1 MTYRAGVVGF
11 GRVGRNH
18 AEALLDAEN
27 VELGAVADVDEALV
41 AELGD
46 RWGVPESH
54 RYHGHAEM
62 LASEELDVV
71 SIATPGGFHRDH
83 VLDMVASATDPD
95 SSGDADAEDGPDVI
109 WCEKPIATSV
119 GDAEEMVAACD
130 DAGIELVVN
139 HSRRFAA
146 AFEALREMLD
156 DGLLGDLRSAHVVAG
171 GELLNIGT
179 HYVDLLL
186 YLLDTRVSDVRGG
199 VVEPTD
205 SHGETRF
212 EGGGTL
218 VMENG
223 TVAHLN
229 PVSGSGHR
237 LYLEGTEGRLSI
249 PLSIARDADTEWH
262 YWSADGDGGGA
273 GRSGDCNGTEGDPAE
288 TLEAFWREDISGTHS
303 TFEPGMVPAQ
313 TLFENGVEHLVDL
326 LDGRAENGA
335 PGTRATHGLEALT
348 GLVVS
353 EHTGSRVSLPLAR
366 PFREISLAI
375 ER

>member
-18 AEALLDAEN
+18 AEAFRDAEG
-27 VELGAVADVDEALV
+27 VELGAIADVDEALV

-46 RWGVPESH
+46 RWGVPPER

-62 LASEELDVV
+62 LAAEQLDVV
-71 SIATPGGFHRDH
+71 SVATPGEYHRNH
-83 VLDMVASATDPD
+83 VLDAVAAATDAGD
-95 SSGDADAEDGPDVI
+95 SDAEAGPDVI

-119 GDAEEMVAACD
+119 GAAEEMVSACE

-146 AFEALREMLD
+146 AFETLRELLA

-179 HYVDLLL
+179 HYVDLLC
-186 YLLDTRVSDVRGG
+186 YLLDARVSDVRGG
-199 VVEPTD
+199 FVRPTEAR
-205 SHGETRF
+205 GETRF

-218 VMENG
+218 VMDDG

-229 PVSGSGHR
+229 PVPGSDHR
-237 LYLEGTEGRLSI
+237 LHLEGTEGRLSV

-262 YWSADGDGGGA
+262 YWPADGDED
-273 GRSGDCNGTEGDPAE
+273 GDENEGSSRTEGGPAE
-288 TLEAFWREDISGTHS
+288 VLGELWREDVSGTHS

-313 TLFENGVEHLVDL
+313 SLFENGVEHVVAL
-326 LDGRAENGA
+326 LDGRGENGA
-335 PGTRATHGLEALT
+335 PGTRAVHGLEVLT

-353 EHTGSRVSLPLAR
+353 EYTGSRVSLPLAR
-366 PFREISLAI
+366 PFREMPLAL

>member
-83 VLDMVASATDPD
+83 VLDVVASATDPD
-95 SSGDADAEDGPDVI
+95 SSGDVDAEDGPDVI

-179 HYVDLLL
+179 HYVDLLC
-186 YLLDTRVSDVRGG
+186 YLLDARVSDVRGG
-199 VVEPTD
+199 CVEPTE

-218 VMENG
+218 VMEDG

-229 PVSGSGHR
+229 PVSGSGHH
-237 LYLEGTEGRLSI
+237 LHLEGTEGRLSI

-262 YWSADGDGGGA
+262 YWSASDEE
-273 GRSGDCNGTEGDPAE
+273 SGQTMEDPSE
-288 TLEAFWREDISGTHS
+288 TLEAYWREDISGTHS

-313 TLFENGVEHLVDL
+313 TLFENGVKHVVDL

-353 EHTGSRVSLPLAR
+353 EYTGSRVSLPLVR
-366 PFREISLAI
+366 PFREMPLAI